1 MTDDLSPD
9 DDDRLTRLYR
19 ETDDDAEPPG
29 EWSSLRA
36 MIGAARESGF
46 DEEPPARID
55 ALLMA
60 AARQHAPAPRLRW
73 WQRLAAWMKPAMMH
87 PAMAGALALVVVVG
101 VAGVM
106 YRRGDRQVA
115 QPPPPP
121 IAPPTEV
128 ARAPQ
133 AAGPMPPAVAEPTVG
148 AGEFRGDG
156 AEAPGGPPAAVPP
169 VARPPAVTL
178 GDVDRGDAP
187 KRPPADERKPGAG
200 ATAGGALGG
209 ADPSGTRGPST
220 TIATEAAEEGEADDA
235 TAIRDGVVRP
245 ADTTASPPPP
255 PPPPPPGT
263 KAPVPERQATTAA
276 DKVPSLGDL
285 LRQAQVAA
293 GARDC
298 VKVRAVSAQV
308 LARDPAYHRDVFA
321 KDRAIAPCLAAQI
334 GY

>member
-9 DDDRLTRLYR
+9 DDDRLARLYR

-36 MIGAARESGF
+36 MIGAAREAGF

-60 AARQHAPAPRLRW
+60 AARHHAPAPRLRW
-73 WQRLAAWMKPAMMH
+73 WQRLAAWMKPTMMH

-101 VAGVM
+101 AAGVM

-115 QPPPPP
+115 QPAPPA
-121 IAPPTEV
+121 IAPPPEG

-133 AAGPMPPAVAEPTVG
+133 AAAVTPPVDDAPVVVVAGELRADGDAVA
-148 AGEFRGDG
+148 
-156 AEAPGGPPAAVPP
+156 GGQPKTAPAAIS
-169 VARPPAVTL
+169 T
-178 GDVDRGDAP
+178 DVRALDPTP
-187 KRPPADERKPGAG
+187 KRPPIERKPAGG
-200 ATAGGALGG
+200 ATASGGA
-209 ADPSGTRGPST
+209 PPT
-220 TIATEAAEEGEADDA
+220 TIATEATGEAEGGDA
-235 TAIRDGVVRP
+235 IAIQDRGAAPSDSPMVAAP
-245 ADTTASPPPP
+245 SPPPP
-255 PPPPPPGT
+255 PPPPPLAT
-263 KAPVPERQATTAA
+263 KPPAPERQTTAA
-276 DKVPSLGDL
+276 GDKGQGPQASLGEL

-321 KDRAIAPCLAAQI
+321 KDRSIAPCLAAQI